1 MNLVLAIK
9 INSLLRP
16 HFFQSR
22 GWSLKR
28 NFMVYGYRISIQRV
42 VSKAE
47 LHGLWIPYFNQ
58 VNTQAT
64 INHVLPIGR
73 GVRVLMWL
81 RSGEDDPS
89 MVNSGYSTI

>member
-1 MNLVLAIK
+1 MVTV
-9 INSLLRP
+9 
-16 HFFQSR
+16 FQSR

-28 NFMVYGYRISIQRV
+28 NFLVYG
-42 VSKAE
+42 
-47 LHGLWIPYFNQ
+47 FNQ
-58 VNTQAT
+58 VNAQAT